1 MAHQDGADKGASGI
15 ARVGKRK
22 WGYDPD
28 QVDAFLDRAHAL
40 YESED
45 AHLTQQDIQNVS
57 FDLSKGGYDITQVD
71 AALSRLEQAVVDKQT
86 TREITEHGRVAW
98 KAQTEELY
106 RQVCE
111 HADRG
116 TGERFAR
123 GHDRRPSYDR
133 KQVDRLIDQI
143 VDKAAAGLGV
153 DGVSEQDVRKLA
165 DLNSGAVSNV
175 VFTQRKG
182 KNGYDERQVDYYL
195 NSCVQLLSRLE
206 SFARVSDYVGG
217 GHESGG
223 SRRSSGARS
232 ASDAGVTPL
241 FGADNAYAH
250 APSPARQEAEPQ
262 SFAPANES
270 FHALHEA
277 EEALF
282 SSQTADEPSVA
293 ADAQS
298 VPPSFAPAGM
308 SGTVVSAPASALPSA
323 FSAGAS
329 APEPQSSLAAL
340 SQRTGRSV
348 SSSNVSA
355 DHAAAPAP
363 APEIPSP
370 AIPAVPASFAPSYA
384 AVSDQPAAVAEPQA
398 PERVAKSVKVSAEP
412 VAAAPTVAPSAPAPM
427 PVFDQPVASDAHT
440 DASVEALPSF
450 APSSSPSANVPVHVV
465 DDAAQTQSDDSHKSS
480 SDDLFSSMYLSPESK
495 LDFDIPD
502 LSFPTLNTGEFYSGL
517 SGFGKDND

>member
-57 FDLSKGGYDITQVD
+57 FDLSKGGYEITQVD

-86 TREITEHGRVAW
+86 TREIIEHGRVAW

-116 TGERFAR
+116 TGERFASGR
-123 GHDRRPSYDR
+123 DRRPSYDR

-182 KNGYDERQVDYYL
+182 KHGYDERQVDYYL

-217 GHESGG
+217 GHESGD
-223 SRRSSGARS
+223 SRRSSGTRS

-241 FGADNAYAH
+241 FGADHAYAH
-250 APSPARQEAEPQ
+250 APSPARREAEPQ

-340 SQRTGRSV
+340 SQRTGRSA

-355 DHAAAPAP
+355 APAP
-363 APEIPSP
+363 AQEIPSP
-370 AIPAVPASFAPSYA
+370 AIPAAPASFAPSHA
-384 AVSDQPAAVAEPQA
+384 AVS
-398 PERVAKSVKVSAEP
+398 
-412 VAAAPTVAPSAPAPM
+412 
-427 PVFDQPVASDAHT
+427 DQPVASDAHT

-450 APSSSPSANVPVHVV
+450 APSSSPSANVPVHAV